1 MEILQVVEIIKKC
14 GLIRKTEIKNMPKIE
29 RRNNIS
35 VIVVNKI
42 PTRVDGRK
50 QRYQKSKYTI
60 LKNGAYYVHNDWDKN
75 HKVRGKVAAPCPQYG
90 H

>member
-14 GLIRKTEIKNMPKIE
+14 GLSSKTEIKNMPKIE

-50 QRYQKSKYTI
+50 
-60 LKNGAYYVHNDWDKN
+60 
-75 HKVRGKVAAPCPQYG
+75 
-90 H
+90 